1 MHGPVNYETGV
12 SQSNKTSLSADGC
25 CTELHAWQWPPE
37 LLGAVDMVCEEHD
50 EGKNVHGIYD
60 NAGLLQGDRPET
72 GGTSPGSFKLCGQ
85 SVIKG

>member
-1 MHGPVNYETGV
+1 
-12 SQSNKTSLSADGC
+12 
-25 CTELHAWQWPPE
+25 
-37 LLGAVDMVCEEHD
+37 MVCEEHD